1 MKVPLPT
8 LEVLERTRRG
18 ETVDPADVAALV
30 NAWTTGAASDAQMA
44 AWCATAG
51 LRGVPYEAS
60 LAVVRA
66 LLAGGDRLELGRLGA
81 TADIRSAGGVGDS
94 AVVIA
99 ASCLAAAG
107 GVIVAST
114 GARSIAHVGGVLD
127 AIEAIPG
134 MRSEMGVEQW
144 VLQARDVGIVIAE
157 PGERLVPEERRMA
170 SLRDA
175 TATAEGDA
183 MVAIAAAARGISGG
197 AGALAVE
204 IPGGSGALLPD
215 MDHARAACELAERL
229 GGEWNRVVA
238 AVASERAEPIGGVAG
253 HVLEVREAFAVLRG
267 EGDAGLAD
275 AACALAS
282 AALGAAGADGD
293 PDAVRQMI
301 RDGRG
306 AAVAERWVAAQGG
319 DQAVVGHPDLLP
331 RAAIRAT
338 VQAQGGGTV
347 TRADA
352 GRIGAAARWLG
363 AGRLDPGQVIDP
375 LAGVE
380 VVARQ
385 GAAVG
390 EGDVLAIVHG
400 SDRWLVDR
408 AVEMVGEAIT
418 VGD

>member
-18 ETVDPADVAALV
+18 EPVDPADVAALV

-66 LLAGGDRLELGRLGA
+66 LLADGDRLELARLGA
-81 TADIRSAGGVGDS
+81 TVDIRSAGGVGDS
-94 AVVIA
+94 ALVIA

-114 GARSIAHVGGVLD
+114 GARAIAHVGGVLD
-127 AIEAIPG
+127 AVEAVPG
-134 MRSEMGVEQW
+134 MRSEMGVEEW
-144 VLQARDVGIVIAE
+144 VLQARDTGMVIAE
-157 PGERLVPEERRMA
+157 PGDRLVPEERRMA

-197 AGALAVE
+197 AGALVVA

-215 MDHARAACELAERL
+215 MEHARAACDLAERL
-229 GGEWNRVVA
+229 GGEWHR
-238 AVASERAEPIGGVAG
+238 AVSAVPSERAEPMGGVAG

-267 EGDAGLAD
+267 EGDAALAD
-275 AACALAS
+275 AACALAA
-282 AALGAAGADGD
+282 AALTATGADA
-293 PDAVRQMI
+293 DADSVREMV

-306 AAVAERWVAAQGG
+306 AAAAERWVAAQGG
-319 DQAVVGHPDLLP
+319 DGAMVAHPDLLP
-331 RAAIRAT
+331 RASIRAT
-338 VQAQGGGTV
+338 VAADRGGEV
-347 TRADA
+347 RAVDA

-375 LAGVE
+375 LSGVE
-380 VVARQ
+380 MVVRA
-385 GAAVG
+385 GSPVS
-390 EGDVLAIVHG
+390 EGDIVAIVHG
-400 SDRWLVDR
+400 SDQWLVDR
-408 AVEMVGEAIT
+408 GVEMVSAAIA

>member
-1 MKVPLPT
+1 MEVPLPT

-18 ETVDPADVAALV
+18 ESVDPADVAALV

-66 LLAGGDRLELGRLGA
+66 LLAGGDRLELARLGPVV
-81 TADIRSAGGVGDS
+81 DIRSAGGVGDS
-94 AVVIA
+94 SLVIA

-127 AIEAIPG
+127 AVEAIPG
-134 MRSEMGVEQW
+134 VRAELSVEQW
-144 VLQARDVGIVIAE
+144 VLQARDTGMVIAE
-157 PGERLVPEERRMA
+157 PGERLVPEERRLA
-170 SLRDA
+170 SLRDG

-197 AGALAVE
+197 AVAIAMA

-215 MDHARAACELAERL
+215 MEHARAACELATRL
-229 GGEWNRVVA
+229 GGEWNRSVA
-238 AVASERAEPIGGVAG
+238 AVASERAEPMGGVAG
-253 HVLEVREAFAVLRG
+253 HVLEVREAFELLRG

-275 AACALAS
+275 AACALA
-282 AALGAAGADGD
+282 AAAVAAAGADGD
-293 PDAVRQMI
+293 AESMRQMLG
-301 RDGRG
+301 DGRA
-306 AAVAERWVAAQGG
+306 AAVAERWVSAQGG
-319 DQAVVGHPDLLP
+319 DAAVVGHVDLLP

-338 VQAQGGGTV
+338 VPAGAPGTV
-347 TRADA
+347 IAVDA

-375 LAGVE
+375 LCGVE
-380 VVARQ
+380 VIARVGSTVA
-385 GAAVG
+385 
-390 EGDVLAIVHG
+390 EGDVAAIVHG
-400 SDRWLVDR
+400 SDQWLVDR
-408 AVEMVGEAIT
+408 AVEMVSAAIT

>member
-18 ETVDPADVAALV
+18 EPVDPADVAALV

-66 LLAGGDRLELGRLGA
+66 LLAGGDRLELARLGP

-94 AVVIA
+94 ALVIA
-99 ASCLAAAG
+99 ASCLASAG

-127 AIEAIPG
+127 AVEAIPG
-134 MRSEMGVEQW
+134 MRSEMDVEQW
-144 VLQARDVGIVIAE
+144 VLQARDSAMVIAE
-157 PGERLVPEERRMA
+157 PGERLVPEERRLA

-197 AGALAVE
+197 AGVLALE
-204 IPGGSGALLPD
+204 IPAGSGALLPD
-215 MDHARAACELAERL
+215 MEHARAACDLATRL
-229 GGEWNRVVA
+229 GGEWNREVVA
-238 AVASERAEPIGGVAG
+238 VPSERDQPMGGVAG

-267 EGDAGLAD
+267 EGDADLAES
-275 AACALAS
+275 ACALAA
-282 AALGAAGADGD
+282 AALGAAGVDGD
-293 PDAVRQMI
+293 ADAVRQMI

-306 AAVAERWVAAQGG
+306 AAAAERWVAAQGG
-319 DQAVVGHPDLLP
+319 DPAVVGHVDLLP
-331 RAAIRAT
+331 RAAIRST
-338 VQAQGGGTV
+338 VPAGRAGTV
-347 TRADA
+347 TTADG

-380 VVARQ
+380 VVARP
-385 GAAVG
+385 GAVVA
-390 EGDVLAIVHG
+390 EDDVLAIVHG
-400 SDRWLVDR
+400 SDQWLVDR
-408 AVEMVGEAIT
+408 GVEMVSAAIA

>member
-18 ETVDPADVAALV
+18 EPVDPADVAALV

-66 LLAGGDRLELGRLGA
+66 LLAGGARLELGRLGP

-94 AVVIA
+94 ALVIS

-127 AIEAIPG
+127 AIDAIPG
-134 MRSEMGVEQW
+134 MRSDLGVEQW
-144 VLQARDVGIVIAE
+144 VLQARDTGIVIAE

-215 MDHARAACELAERL
+215 IEHARTACALAEGL
-229 GGEWNRVVA
+229 GEEWNRVVA
-238 AVASERAEPIGGVAG
+238 AVPSERAAPIGGVAG
-253 HVLEVREAFAVLRG
+253 QLLEVREAFAVLRG
-267 EGDAGLAD
+267 EGDSALVT
-275 AACALAS
+275 AACALAA
-282 AALGAAGADGD
+282 AALAAAGADGD
-293 PDAVRQMI
+293 ADSVRQMI

-306 AAVAERWVAAQGG
+306 AATAERWVAAQGG
-319 DQAVVGHPDLLP
+319 DQAVVGHPELLP
-331 RAAIRAT
+331 QAAIRAT
-338 VQAQGGGTV
+338 VQATVGGIV
-347 TRADA
+347 TGADA
-352 GRIGAAARWLG
+352 GRIGQAARWLG

-380 VVARQ
+380 VVALP

-400 SDRWLVDR
+400 SDAWLVDR
-408 AVEMVGEAIT
+408 AVEMVSEAIV

>member
-18 ETVDPADVAALV
+18 EPVDPADVAALV

-66 LLAGGDRLELGRLGA
+66 LLAGGDRLELGRLGP
-81 TADIRSAGGVGDS
+81 TVDIRSAGGVGDS
-94 AVVIA
+94 SLVIA

-114 GARSIAHVGGVLD
+114 GAHAIAHVGGVLD
-127 AIEAIPG
+127 AVEAIPG

-144 VLQARDVGIVIAE
+144 VLQARDAAMVIAE
-157 PGERLVPEERRMA
+157 PGERLVPEERRLA
-170 SLRDA
+170 SLRDG

-197 AGALAVE
+197 AGVLALE

-215 MDHARAACELAERL
+215 MEHARAACDLATRL
-229 GGEWNRVVA
+229 GGEWNREVVA
-238 AVASERAEPIGGVAG
+238 VPSERAQPMGGVAG

-267 EGDAGLAD
+267 DGDAGLAD
-275 AACALAS
+275 SACALAA
-282 AALGAAGADGD
+282 AALGAAGVDGD
-293 PDAVRQMI
+293 AEAVRQLI

-306 AAVAERWVAAQGG
+306 VAAAERWVAAQGG
-319 DQAVVGHPDLLP
+319 DPAVVGHADLLP
-331 RAAIRAT
+331 RAAIRST
-338 VQAQGGGTV
+338 VPAARAGTV
-347 TRADA
+347 TAADG

-380 VVARQ
+380 VVARP
-385 GAAVG
+385 GAAVA

-400 SDRWLVDR
+400 SDQWLVDR
-408 AVEMVGEAIT
+408 GVEMVAGAIA

>member
-18 ETVDPADVAALV
+18 EPVDPADVAALV

-66 LLAGGDRLELGRLGA
+66 LLAGGDRLELGRLGP

-94 AVVIA
+94 ALVIS

-127 AIEAIPG
+127 AIDAIPG
-134 MRSEMGVEQW
+134 MRSDLGVEQW
-144 VLQARDVGIVIAE
+144 VLQARDTGIVIAE

-215 MDHARAACELAERL
+215 IEHARTACALAEGL
-229 GGEWNRVVA
+229 GEEWNRVVA
-238 AVASERAEPIGGVAG
+238 AVPSERAAPIGGVAG
-253 HVLEVREAFAVLRG
+253 QLLEVREAFAVLRG
-267 EGDAGLAD
+267 EGDSALVT
-275 AACALAS
+275 AACALAA
-282 AALGAAGADGD
+282 AALAAAGADGD
-293 PDAVRQMI
+293 ADSVRQMI

-306 AAVAERWVAAQGG
+306 AATAERWVAAQGG
-319 DQAVVGHPDLLP
+319 DQAVVGHPELLP
-331 RAAIRAT
+331 QAAIRAT
-338 VQAQGGGTV
+338 VQATVGGTV
-347 TRADA
+347 TGADA
-352 GRIGAAARWLG
+352 GRIGQAARWLG

-380 VVARQ
+380 VVALP

-400 SDRWLVDR
+400 SDAWLVDR
-408 AVEMVGEAIT
+408 AVEMVSEAIV

>member
-18 ETVDPADVAALV
+18 EPVDPADVAALV

-66 LLAGGDRLELGRLGA
+66 LLAGGDRLELARLGP
-81 TADIRSAGGVGDS
+81 TTDIRSAGGVGDS
-94 AVVIA
+94 ALVIA

-134 MRSEMGVEQW
+134 MRSDMGVEQW
-144 VLQARDVGIVIAE
+144 VLQARDTGIVIAE
-157 PGERLVPEERRMA
+157 PGDRLVPEERRMA

-215 MDHARAACELAERL
+215 MEHARAACELAEGL
-229 GGEWNRVVA
+229 GGEWNRVVV
-238 AVASERAEPIGGVAG
+238 AVPSERGVPIGGVAG

-275 AACALAS
+275 SACALAA
-282 AALGAAGADGD
+282 AALAAAGADGD
-293 PDAVRQMI
+293 ADAVREMI

-306 AAVAERWVAAQGG
+306 AATAERWVAAQGG
-319 DQAVVGHPDLLP
+319 DPAVVGHPDLLP
-331 RAAIRAT
+331 QAAIRAT
-338 VQAQGGGTV
+338 VQATTGGIV
-347 TRADA
+347 TGADA
-352 GRIGAAARWLG
+352 GRIGQAARWLG

-380 VVARQ
+380 VVALP
-385 GAAVG
+385 GAPVA

-400 SDRWLVDR
+400 SDQWLVDR
-408 AVEMVGEAIT
+408 GVEMVSEAIV
-418 VGD
+418 VGG

>member
-18 ETVDPADVAALV
+18 EPVDPADVAALV

-66 LLAGGDRLELGRLGA
+66 LLAGGDRLELGRLGP

-94 AVVIA
+94 ALVIV

-134 MRSEMGVEQW
+134 MRSDMGVEQW
-144 VLQARDVGIVIAE
+144 VLQARDTGIVIAE
-157 PGERLVPEERRMA
+157 PGDRLVPEERRMA

-215 MDHARAACELAERL
+215 MEHARAACELAEGL
-229 GGEWNRVVA
+229 AGEWNRVVA
-238 AVASERAEPIGGVAG
+238 AVPSERGVPIGGVAG

-275 AACALAS
+275 AACALAA
-282 AALGAAGADGD
+282 AALAAAGAGGD
-293 PDAVRQMI
+293 ADAVREMI

-306 AAVAERWVAAQGG
+306 AATAERWVAAQGG
-319 DQAVVGHPDLLP
+319 DPAVVGHPDLLP
-331 RAAIRAT
+331 QAAIRAT
-338 VQAQGGGTV
+338 VQATGGGIV
-347 TRADA
+347 TGADA
-352 GRIGAAARWLG
+352 GRIGQAARWLG

-380 VVARQ
+380 VVALP
-385 GAAVG
+385 GAPVA

-400 SDRWLVDR
+400 SDQWLVDR
-408 AVEMVGEAIT
+408 GVEMVSEAIV

>member
-18 ETVDPADVAALV
+18 EPVDPADVAALV

-66 LLAGGDRLELGRLGA
+66 LLAGGDRLELGRLGP

-94 AVVIA
+94 ALVIS

-127 AIEAIPG
+127 AIDAIPG
-134 MRSEMGVEQW
+134 MRSDLGVEQW
-144 VLQARDVGIVIAE
+144 VLQARDTGIVIAE

-215 MDHARAACELAERL
+215 IEHARTACALAEGL
-229 GGEWNRVVA
+229 GEEWNRVVA
-238 AVASERAEPIGGVAG
+238 AVPSERAAPIGGVAG
-253 HVLEVREAFAVLRG
+253 QLLEVREAFAVLRG
-267 EGDAGLAD
+267 EGDSALVT
-275 AACALAS
+275 AACALAA
-282 AALGAAGADGD
+282 AALAAAGADGD
-293 PDAVRQMI
+293 ADSVRQMI

-306 AAVAERWVAAQGG
+306 AATAERWVAAQGG
-319 DQAVVGHPDLLP
+319 DQAVVGHPELLP
-331 RAAIRAT
+331 QAAIRAT
-338 VQAQGGGTV
+338 VQATVGGIV
-347 TRADA
+347 TGADA
-352 GRIGAAARWLG
+352 GRIGQAARWLG

-380 VVARQ
+380 VVALP

-400 SDRWLVDR
+400 SDAWLVDR
-408 AVEMVGEAIT
+408 AVEMVSEAIV

>member
-18 ETVDPADVAALV
+18 EPVDPADVAALV

-66 LLAGGDRLELGRLGA
+66 LLAGGDRLELGRLGC
-81 TADIRSAGGVGDS
+81 TVDIRSAGGVGDS
-94 AVVIA
+94 ALVIA
-99 ASCLAAAG
+99 ASCLASAG
-107 GVIVAST
+107 GVVVAST

-127 AIEAIPG
+127 AVEAIPG

-144 VLQARDVGIVIAE
+144 VLQARDAAMVIAE
-157 PGERLVPEERRMA
+157 PGDRLVPEERRLA
-170 SLRDA
+170 SLRDG
-175 TATAEGDA
+175 TATAEGNA
-183 MVAIAAAARGISGG
+183 MVVIAAAARGISGG
-197 AGALAVE
+197 AGVLAVE

-215 MDHARAACELAERL
+215 MDHARAACDLAMRL
-229 GGEWNRVVA
+229 GTEWNREVVA
-238 AVASERAEPIGGVAG
+238 VPSERAEPIGGVAG

-275 AACALAS
+275 SACALAA
-282 AALGAAGADGD
+282 AALGAAGAEIDA
-293 PDAVRQMI
+293 DAVRQAI

-306 AAVAERWVAAQGG
+306 AAAAERWVAAQGG
-319 DQAVVGHPDLLP
+319 DPAVVGHPELLP
-331 RAAIRAT
+331 QAAIRAT
-338 VQAQGGGTV
+338 VLAAGGGTV
-347 TRADA
+347 TGADA
-352 GRIGAAARWLG
+352 GRIGQAARWLG

-380 VVARQ
+380 VVARR
-385 GAAVG
+385 GDAVAK
-390 EGDVLAIVHG
+390 GDVLAIVHG
-400 SDRWLVDR
+400 SDQWLVDR
-408 AVEMVGEAIT
+408 GAEMVAEAIA

>member
-18 ETVDPADVAALV
+18 EPVDPADVAALV

-66 LLAGGDRLELGRLGA
+66 LLAGGDRLELARLGP

-94 AVVIA
+94 ALVIA

-127 AIEAIPG
+127 AVEAIPG
-134 MRSEMGVEQW
+134 MRSEMDVEQW
-144 VLQARDVGIVIAE
+144 VLQARDSAMVIAE
-157 PGERLVPEERRMA
+157 PGERLVPEERRLA

-197 AGALAVE
+197 ATGLAVE

-215 MDHARAACELAERL
+215 MEHARAACDLAERL
-229 GGEWNRVVA
+229 GGEWNRTVA
-238 AVASERAEPIGGVAG
+238 AIASERAEPMAGVAG
-253 HVLEVREAFAVLRG
+253 HVLEVREAFAVLCG
-267 EGDAGLAD
+267 GGDAGLAD
-275 AACALAS
+275 SACALAA
-282 AALGAAGADGD
+282 AALQSAGVDGD
-293 PDAVRQMI
+293 VGAVRQML

-306 AAVAERWVAAQGG
+306 AAAAERWVAAQGG
-319 DQAVVGHPDLLP
+319 DPSVVAHVDLLP
-331 RAAIRAT
+331 RAAIRST
-338 VQAQGGGTV
+338 VQADRAGTV
-347 TRADA
+347 SAADA

-380 VVARQ
+380 VVART
-385 GAAVG
+385 GAPVAA
-390 EGDVLAIVHG
+390 GDVVAIVHG
-400 SDRWLVDR
+400 SDQWLVDR
-408 AVEMVGEAIT
+408 GVEMVSAAIV

>member
-18 ETVDPADVAALV
+18 EPVDPADVAALV

-66 LLAGGDRLELGRLGA
+66 LLAGGDRLELGRLGP
-81 TADIRSAGGVGDS
+81 TVDIRSAGGVGDS
-94 AVVIA
+94 SLVIA
-99 ASCLAAAG
+99 ASCLAAAA

-114 GARSIAHVGGVLD
+114 GAHAIAHVGGVLD
-127 AIEAIPG
+127 AVEAIPG

-144 VLQARDVGIVIAE
+144 VLQARDAAMVIAE
-157 PGERLVPEERRMA
+157 PGERLVPEERRLA
-170 SLRDA
+170 SLRDG

-197 AGALAVE
+197 AGVLALE

-215 MDHARAACELAERL
+215 LEHARAACDLATRL
-229 GGEWNRVVA
+229 GGEWNREVVA
-238 AVASERAEPIGGVAG
+238 VPSERAQPMGGVAG

-275 AACALAS
+275 SACALAA
-282 AALGAAGADGD
+282 AALGAAGVDGD
-293 PDAVRQMI
+293 VDAVRQMM

-306 AAVAERWVAAQGG
+306 VAAAERWIAAQGG
-319 DQAVVGHPDLLP
+319 DPAVVGHPDLLP
-331 RAAIRAT
+331 RAAIRST
-338 VQAQGGGTV
+338 VQASGPGTV
-347 TRADA
+347 TAADA

-380 VVARQ
+380 VVARP
-385 GAAVG
+385 GAVVA

-400 SDRWLVDR
+400 SDQWLVDR
-408 AVEMVGEAIT
+408 GAEMVAEAIA
-418 VGD
+418 VGH